1 MIRVLR
7 VLPDELN
14 VHGDA
19 ENALVLA
26 RRAEWSGLEA
36 SVVDLRGG
44 DAAPG
49 FRPDA
54 IVVGSGTDPSLDHVA
69 ALLAPFAT
77 ALRGWVADGVPLL
90 AVGTGFELLT
100 EEVQT
105 GGGTLRGLGI
115 FPARIA
121 PLPARATGD
130 LAVRWGSRVLVGFES
145 HARGAELLDGAAPL
159 GETVAGVG
167 NGSAA
172 GGAGTEGCVAGAA
185 IGTHLHGPLLARNPA
200 LADDLLGVI
209 AGSAYDAGNPSAR
222 GADELAAATRARTAA
237 TLGIRV

>member
-26 RRAEWSGLEA
+26 RRAEWAGLEA
-36 SVVDLRGG
+36 SVVDLRAGG
-44 DAAPG
+44 AVPG

-54 IVVGSGTDPSLDHVA
+54 IVIGSGTDPMLEHVA
-69 ALLAPFAT
+69 ALLAPLAG
-77 ALRGWVADGVPLL
+77 ALRDWVADGVPLL
-90 AVGTGFELLT
+90 AVGTGFELLA

-105 GGGTLRGLGI
+105 GPATLPGLGI
-115 FPARIA
+115 FPARVA

-130 LAVRWGSRVLVGFES
+130 LAVRSATRMLVGFEN
-145 HARGAELLDGAAPL
+145 HARGAELLEGGAPL

-167 NGSAA
+167 NGTAA
-172 GGAGTEGCVAGAA
+172 GGAGTEGCVAGTA
-185 IGTHLHGPLLARNPA
+185 IGTHLHGPVLARNPA
-200 LADDLLGVI
+200 LADDLLTGI

-222 GADELAAATRARTAA
+222 AADELAAASRARTLAA
-237 TLGIRV
+237 VGIRP